1 MDKLVREVLCG
12 INPIREAFHAGQRQ
26 IERLWV
32 AERKGGGR
40 MSELLTL
47 ASRRGVKVETVSHRS
62 LTEAAGTS
70 THQGIVAFL
79 VTTSILTLEE
89 MVARIG
95 AQRPVPPLV
104 VLDGIKD
111 PRNCGAIIRSAA
123 AFGIGGIVVPR
134 RRAVGMTATVAK
146 AAAGGLEYV
155 MVAEVTN
162 VTQAIQRLKQIGFW
176 IVGADE
182 RGQAHCDTYA
192 FPSPLVL
199 VFGEEGRGVGP
210 LVKRHCD
217 ALVRIPLRGPLQSLN
232 VAVAAGILFYEVM
245 RAQGGPDGASID
257 LSPQTSP

>member
-1 MDKLVREVLCG
+1 MDKSVREVLCG
-12 INPIREAFHAGQRQ
+12 INPIREALRAGRRQ

-32 AERKGGGR
+32 AERKSGGR
-40 MSELLTL
+40 IGELLAL
-47 ASRRGVKVETVSHRS
+47 ASTRGVKVETVSDLS

-70 THQGIVAFL
+70 AHQGIVAFL
-79 VTTSILTLEE
+79 ATRSLLTLEE
-89 MVARIG
+89 MVARTG

-134 RRAVGMTATVAK
+134 WRAVGITATVAK
-146 AAAGGLEYV
+146 AAAGGLEYIA
-155 MVAEVTN
+155 VAEVTN
-162 VTQAIQRLKQIGFW
+162 ITQAIQRLKQMGFW
-176 IVGADE
+176 VVGADE
-182 RGQAHCDTYA
+182 RGQAHSDTYV

-217 ALVRIPLRGPLQSLN
+217 ALVRIPLEGPLHSLN

-245 RAQGGPDGASID
+245 RLQRRPDGANTD
-257 LSPQTSP
+257 LSPQMCP

>member
-1 MDKLVREVLCG
+1 MDKLMREVACG
-12 INPIREAFHAGQRQ
+12 INPIREALRAGRRQ

-40 MSELLTL
+40 IGELLAL
-47 ASRRGVKVETVSHRS
+47 ASARGVKVETVSDRS

-70 THQGIVAFL
+70 AHQGIVAFL
-79 VTTSILTLEE
+79 AATSILTLEE

-104 VLDGIKD
+104 ILDGIKD

-123 AFGIGGIVVPR
+123 GFGIGGIVVPR

-162 VTQAIQRLKQIGFW
+162 VTQALQRLKQIGFW

-182 RGQAHCDTYA
+182 RGQARCDTYG

-199 VFGEEGRGVGP
+199 IFGEEGRGLGP

-217 ALVRIPLRGPLQSLN
+217 ALVRIPLRGPLHSLN
-232 VAVAAGILFYEVM
+232 VAVAASILFYEVM
-245 RAQGGPDGASID
+245 RAQGGPEEAGID
-257 LSPQTSP
+257 LSPPMSP